1 MSDNKYIEQLK
12 QILFDFLRDK
22 PIKIILYGSRAR
34 GDNYPGSDVDIALSS
49 EGRIDRLL
57 LSNLREMLEEST
69 IPYKV
74 DIVDLAIVSE
84 RFKNEILKDAV
95 IWKD

>member
-1 MSDNKYIEQLK
+1 MPDNKYIEQLK
-12 QILFDFLRDK
+12 QMIIDFLQDE

-34 GDNYPGSDVDIALSS
+34 GDNNPGSDVDIALSS
-49 EGRIDRLL
+49 DGRIDKLL

-74 DIVDLAIVSE
+74 DIVDLAVVSD
-84 RFKNEILKDAV
+84 RFKNEILKDAI